1 MLALYPS
8 NKLEH
13 LSFLLGAL
21 IKQQPG
27 PPLQAET
34 ILVES
39 PGMQHWLNME
49 LAREQGIAMNL
60 TFPLP
65 TRFMWNTARLVLGED
80 KVPRQSVYRRE
91 VLVWRIEKLIQ
102 EPEFCALPEAQPVC
116 RYWQHIEDTDEQAVQ
131 RLQFATALADVFEQ
145 YQLYRP
151 EWLFAWETNTTVQTD
166 SEDELWQAAIWQR
179 LVKEAPLHP
188 ARLHQQAVSTLH
200 DQGCDTLPAR
210 IIVFAINTMAPQL
223 VQFFDALAQHT
234 DIHLFHLNPS
244 VSYWGETK
252 SDRERA
258 RLLREQGIAQWQEAS
273 QDNPLLGNLG
283 KQGRDLFNLLTD
295 LDTFEVSAFDVE
307 APDDSDSASTLLNQL
322 QQDILHARPADAG
335 SEPRAADDSITL
347 IKAHSPLREVQA
359 LHDYLLYQMQQ
370 NPDLAPG
377 DIVVM
382 CPAIEDY
389 APLIDAVFHRVGT
402 SAPAQSTP
410 PRIVCSIADR
420 SPLDAEPLIAAFL
433 SLLSLPDS
441 RFEVSKIMDYLR
453 LDAMRKKFGLAA
465 EDLDLMQYWL
475 EQAHVHWGLDGEHK
489 RQVTRQVDDSYAFS
503 WYWGLERLL
512 TGMALGDSALVYN
525 DMLSVPHV
533 EGQNSVI
540 LGKLIS
546 LVSQLK
552 HYAGELN
559 QPRTAQD
566 WHQFLMTM
574 RTDCFE
580 PENDQLDVW
589 ESISK
594 ATADLAAHC
603 DEAGYDAQLT
613 LRQIKEVL
621 VKRFSSPD
629 AGNHFLTG
637 QVTFCSMLPM
647 RSIPFKIVCILGLND
662 GEFPRQSQPI
672 SIDLMANSSRKIGDR
687 SRRLEDRYLFL
698 EALISARTH
707 LYLSYQANS
716 AQDNSERQ
724 PSLVLA
730 EFQQVLMDY
739 RPQAAEAQ
747 QLPLHPFSV
756 AGFQRQQPGFEKG
769 WLRLAQAI
777 AVHHDQPVGTF
788 TPLPEPRLPDTISPA
803 EMARGLCQ
811 PFKYFANQQL
821 GLYLEAAQPV
831 LNDAEPFSANN
842 LTRFQTLSALNEA
855 RHEQRDPA
863 QILHQTRLSGDLP
876 TTPLATELLEQWDRA
891 SESMM
896 AQIHSQTLIEKNYT
910 WYCGQSQLTTTVWQ
924 QDPQQ
929 NQQPVQ
935 DTHFLVTWH
944 SGAQN
949 TSRLLQQYISM
960 LMANAQGQPVGLL
973 SFYCKWKKGEPEL
986 HKATFK
992 PCSAETADSL
1002 LTGLADAY
1010 ILLHQQPVA
1019 WLADVALVLLRKS
1032 KEEPL
1037 DEWALRSDA
1046 QFEWQ
1051 KIWEG
1056 NSMSPGLKEDPY
1068 LQWFFPHGLALA
1080 DLPLQQYE
1088 ALFRPLLN
1096 LYSEKKL

>member
-21 IKQQPG
+21 LKQQPG

-65 TRFMWNTARLVLGED
+65 IRFMWDTARTILGED

-102 EPEFCALPEAQPVC
+102 QQEFCDLPEAKPVC
-116 RYWQHIEDTDEQAVQ
+116 RYWQHIEDADEQAVQ

-151 EWLFAWETNTTVQTD
+151 EWLFAWEDNATVLQGN
-166 SEDELWQAAIWQR
+166 EDERWQAAIWRR
-179 LVKEAPLHP
+179 LVDVEPLHP
-188 ARLHQQAVSTLH
+188 ARLHQQAVTALH
-200 DQGCDTLPAR
+200 EHGCKTLPER
-210 IIVFAINTMAPQL
+210 IVVFAINTMAPQL

-244 VSYWGETK
+244 ISYWGETK
-252 SDRERA
+252 SDREQA
-258 RLLREQGIAQWQEAS
+258 RLLREQGIAQWQHAN

-283 KQGRDLFNLLTD
+283 KQGRDLFNLLTE
-295 LDTFEVSAFDVE
+295 LDTFEVSAFDIS
-307 APDDSDSASTLLNQL
+307 APDESQSTGTLLSQV
-322 QQDILHARPADAG
+322 QQDILHAQPAGRSAADAQ
-335 SEPRAADDSITL
+335 ADDSITL
-347 IKAHSPLREVQA
+347 TKAHSPLREVQG

-370 NPDLAPG
+370 NPELAPG

-389 APLIDAVFHRVGT
+389 APLIDAVFHRIGT
-402 SAPAQSTP
+402 PAPTQTTP
-410 PRIVCSIADR
+410 PRIACSIADR

-475 EQAHVHWGLDGEHK
+475 EQAHVHWGLNGQHK
-489 RQVTRQVDDSYAFS
+489 SQVTRQVDDNYAFS

-512 TGMALGDSALVYN
+512 TGMALGDTACTYN

-533 EGQNSVI
+533 EGQNSVV

-552 HYAGELN
+552 HYASELN
-559 QPRTAQD
+559 QPRTATD
-566 WHQFLMTM
+566 WHQFLMAM
-574 RTDCFE
+574 RVDCFE
-580 PENDQLDVW
+580 PDSDHLDVW

-594 ATADLAAHC
+594 ATADLATHC
-603 DEAGYDAQLT
+603 DEADYNAQLT

-621 VKRFSSPD
+621 MKRFSSPD

-647 RSIPFKIVCILGLND
+647 RSIPFKVVCILGLND
-662 GEFPRQSQPI
+662 GEFPRLSQPI
-672 SIDLMANSSRKIGDR
+672 SIDLMASSSRKIGDR

-730 EFQQVLMDY
+730 EFQQVLSAY
-739 RPQAAEAQ
+739 SPNAAKPRQ
-747 QLPLHPFSV
+747 MPLHPFSV
-756 AGFQRQQPGFEKG
+756 SGFQRPQPGFEKG

-777 AVHHDQPVGTF
+777 AVHHEQPVGTF
-788 TPLPEPRLPDTISPA
+788 NSLPEAHLPETISPA
-803 EMARGLCQ
+803 MIARALCQ

-821 GLYLEAAQPV
+821 GLYLEAVQPV
-831 LNDAEPFSANN
+831 LSDAEPFSADN
-842 LTRFQTLSALNEA
+842 LTRYQTLSALNEA
-855 RHEQRDPA
+855 RSEQSDTNDIVRQA
-863 QILHQTRLSGDLP
+863 QLSGALP
-876 TTPLATELLEQWDRA
+876 ATPLTEELLGQWDCA
-891 SESMM
+891 SQLLM
-896 AQIHSQTLIEKNYT
+896 AHIDSHTLTKQTYSWNF
-910 WYCGQSQLTTTVWQ
+910 GQSQLTTTVWQ
-924 QDPQQ
+924 QSEPAT
-929 NQQPVQ
+929 Q
-935 DTHFLVTWH
+935 DTHFIVNWH
-944 SGAQN
+944 SGSQN
-949 TSRLLQQYISM
+949 TARMLQQYICM
-960 LMANAQGQPVGLL
+960 LMANAQGQPVGIL
-973 SFYCKWKKGEPEL
+973 SYFCKWPKGEPTL
-986 HKATFK
+986 YKATLMPF
-992 PCSAETADSL
+992 SAEDADSL
-1002 LTGLADAY
+1002 LTAVTDAFCK
-1010 ILLHQQPVA
+1010 LNVQPFA
-1019 WLADVALVLLRKS
+1019 WLADAALTLLRKAKDQS
-1032 KEEPL
+1032 LE
-1037 DEWALRSDA
+1037 DWAGASDA

-1051 KIWEG
+1051 KLWEG
-1056 NSMSPGLKEDPY
+1056 NSVSAGLKEDPY
-1068 LQWFFPHGLALA
+1068 LKWFFPHGLLLE

-1088 ALFRPLLN
+1088 TLYRPLLN
-1096 LYSEKKL
+1096 QYSEKKL